1 MNHDARSCF
10 GCDDVCK
17 RHCGADTKGI
27 APAAVPFVQTALQPR
42 PILPKILRNAIWKN
56 PFDDPDWLAKGIYG
70 PIESYFNRYTRILYE
85 AAIKDD
91 EYLMLDGSVWLAQ
104 IYQFAIDLVN
114 ARIEA
119 IEHLSD
125 DAGLDDIAG
134 ILQVSPEDVLRGGSP
149 RREDYTGLRGRDERE
164 NIVRRLQEQLED

>member
-1 MNHDARSCF
+1 MDHDEQSHF
-10 GCDDVCK
+10 DVRDICR
-17 RHCGADTKGI
+17 RHCGAHSSFA
-27 APAAVPFVQTALQPR
+27 APVTAPFVQTILQPR
-42 PILPKILRNAIWKN
+42 PILPKILRNVIWKN
-56 PFDDPDWLAKGIYG
+56 PFDDSDWLAKGIYG
-70 PIESYFNRYTRILYE
+70 PIESYFDRYARILYD

-91 EYLMLDGSVWLAQ
+91 DYQLLDGAVWLAQ
-104 IYQFAIDLVN
+104 IYQFAKDLVN

-119 IEHLSD
+119 IEHLCD
-125 DAGLDDIAG
+125 EAGLDDIAE